1 MEKILTIIIPTYNME
16 KYLDRSLS
24 CLIVP
29 DAELMRQLEV
39 IVVND
44 GSKDRSSEI
53 AHGYADRYP
62 DTYVV
67 IDKENGN
74 YGSCINA
81 ALPVAKGKY
90 VRVLDA
96 DDCFDNKIF
105 ADYLS
110 SLRSTD
116 VDLVYNQIRNVDQ
129 DSNTL
134 EYYAIDAEP
143 YKVCPFESIQK
154 DWNTLIIHGVAY
166 KRSIFEGLHYHQSE
180 KIYYTDL
187 EWVYLPMSNVRNL
200 VYFSQPL
207 YNYYLG
213 RPGQTVSKEVVQKQF
228 RMIIAILN
236 SYLTIYKEVLACNG
250 KWHGKTISLDYLKS
264 RCKARIERVYSF
276 ILIENRRLFML
287 KELRAIDQQLF
298 QNIDEL
304 KAYSNNLSYPNNA
317 TSSDLI
323 RVRYIKIWRK
333 YGNFAYLV
341 CLFFVN
347 HYMGI
352 CNRWRQKQTI

>member
-1 MEKILTIIIPTYNME
+1 MEKILSIIIPTYNME

-29 DAELMRQLEV
+29 DAALMRQLEV

-81 ALPVAKGKY
+81 ALPIARGKY

-96 DDCFDNKIF
+96 DDCFDNRIF

-110 SLRSTD
+110 FLCSTD

-143 YKVCPFESIQK
+143 YKVYPFEAIQK
-154 DWNTLIIHGVAY
+154 DWNILIIHGVAY
-166 KRSIFEGLHYHQSE
+166 KRSVFEGLHYHQSE

-200 VYFSQPL
+200 VYFPHPL

-228 RMIIAILN
+228 RMIIAILK
-236 SYLTIYKEVLACNG
+236 SYLSIYNEVATNG
-250 KWHGKTISLDYLKS
+250 GVWHGKKVSFSYLYS

-287 KELRAIDQQLF
+287 KELRPLDKKFF
-298 QNIDEL
+298 QNSRDLFE
-304 KAYSNNLSYPNNA
+304 YSNNLRYPA
-317 TSSDLI
+317 GDDTSKPI
-323 RVRYIKIWRK
+323 RFRYIRNWRR
-333 YGNFAYLV
+333 YGNIFYL
-341 CLFFVN
+341 LSFFVLN
-347 HYMGI
+347 HYLGI
-352 CNRWRQKQTI
+352 CSRLKNRVS